1 MKHAINSLFFLTFI
15 TQSTLA
21 DEIGSSID
29 SALQNCKMNAVNT
42 IETDQCYVKAT
53 AAWDKELGSQYKI
66 LMNDLPDNARVALR
80 DSQREWIKY
89 RDKYY
94 KGIEAFYQKEEGTI
108 WTLIAA
114 ESKMNVIRD
123 KAIDLYRLRNST
135 HLGG

>member
-1 MKHAINSLFFLTFI
+1 MKHVIKSLFFLTFM

-29 SALQNCKMNAVNT
+29 SALQKCKMNAVST
-42 IETDQCYVKAT
+42 IDTDQCYAIAT
-53 AAWDKELGSQYKI
+53 AAWDKELGTQYKL
-66 LMNDLPDNARVALR
+66 LMKDLPDNARVALR

-89 RDKYY
+89 RDTYY

-114 ESKMNVIRD
+114 ESKMNVIKD
-123 KAIDLYRLRNST
+123 KAIDLNRLRNST
-135 HLGG
+135 NLGG